1 MPAPL
6 RLQGISASAGYAEGP
21 VFDLERITAAYVS
34 KATASEEKKALET
47 AIGIATS
54 RLATLIE
61 TSKGDAADILEFQ
74 IAMLEDDALSHPGFA
89 AIASGLPADA
99 AWRQALDA
107 EIAGY
112 ETSDQDYFRAR
123 AADIRDIRDQ
133 VLRAL
138 TEDGEVQTPTGAI
151 LYGEDIAPTRFLETD
166 WSKGGGIALRAGST
180 ASHVAMLARS
190 RGVPMVVGL
199 GVAGLGVVGLGNSP
213 ADLAGTALLD
223 AEHGG
228 IVLSPSKAEI
238 DAFRQSSSSFS
249 ARRDLARIF
258 LTRPA
263 VTRTGT
269 AVRVQVNIADPS
281 DVDGIDIATCDGV
294 GLMRTEFLFGKTLP
308 DEETQYR
315 AYRKVLEW
323 AGEKPVTIRTVDA
336 GGDKPVPGFTVE
348 ESNPFLGLRGI
359 RLSLARPDVF
369 RVQIRALLRA
379 ATHGSLKVMFPM
391 IAIVE
396 EYRQA
401 VAMFAEEQAAL
412 AARGIPL
419 KMPPLGI
426 MVEVPSVAIMP
437 EAFAE
442 VAFFSIGSNDLT
454 QYVMAAARDNIAV
467 AHLNSVRHPA
477 VLRLVAAVTAF
488 GHRENIPVS
497 LCGDAGG
504 DPASIPSLLEAG
516 LRDLSVAP
524 AQLAMAKAAI
534 ADVSIQAG
542 PA

>member
-1 MPAPL
+1 MPEPL

-21 VFDLERITAAYVS
+21 LFNLDRGPARYTG
-34 KATASEEKKALET
+34 KATAGEEKAALE
-47 AIGIATS
+47 AALAGATD

-61 TSKGDAADILEFQ
+61 TADEEAAGILEFQ
-74 IAMLEDDALSHPGFA
+74 LAMLEDEALTGPAFA
-89 AIASGLPADA
+89 AIPSGMPADM

-123 AADIRDIRDQ
+123 AADMRDIRDR

-138 TEDGEVQTPTGAI
+138 TEEQESAAPAGAI

-166 WSKGGGIALRAGST
+166 WSAGGGIALRAGST

-199 GVAGLGVVGLGNSP
+199 GASP
-213 ADLAGTALLD
+213 ANPDGLALLD

-228 IVLSPSKAEI
+228 IVLAPSKAEI
-238 DAFRQSSSSFS
+238 ETFRRSSSSFA
-249 ARRDLARIF
+249 ARRDKADAYLA
-258 LTRPA
+258 RPA
-263 VTRTGT
+263 VTKAGT
-269 AVRVQVNIADPS
+269 TVRVQVNIADPS
-281 DVDGIDIATCDGV
+281 EVDSIDIATCDGI
-294 GLMRTEFLFGKTLP
+294 GLMRTEFLFGKAPP
-308 DEETQYR
+308 DEETQYSC
-315 AYRKVLEW
+315 YRKVLEW
-323 AGEKPVTIRTVDA
+323 AGDKPVTIRTVDA
-336 GGDKPVPGFTVE
+336 GGDKPVPAFTVE

-379 ATHGSLKVMFPM
+379 AVHGNLKVMFPM
-391 IAIVE
+391 IAVSE
-396 EYRQA
+396 EYQRA
-401 VAMFAEEQAAL
+401 AALFAEEQAGL
-412 AARGIPL
+412 VARGVAQ

-426 MVEVPSVAIMP
+426 MVEVPSVAIAP
-437 EAFAE
+437 EAFAD

-454 QYVMAAARDNIAV
+454 QYVMAAARDNAAV

-477 VLRLVAAVTAF
+477 VLRLIAEVAAF
-488 GHRENIPVS
+488 GLRAKIPVS

-504 DPASIPSLLEAG
+504 DPAAIPALIEAG

-524 AQLAMAKAAI
+524 AQLAMAKATI
-534 ADVSIQAG
+534 ADVAI
-542 PA
+542 

>member
-1 MPAPL
+1 MSGPL

-21 VFDLERITAAYVS
+21 LFDLDRIAASYVCKETADDE
-34 KATASEEKKALET
+34 KAALES
-47 AIGIATS
+47 AIGSAAA
-54 RLATLIE
+54 RLAALIQ
-61 TSKGDAADILEFQ
+61 TADGDAADILEFQ
-74 IAMLEDDALSHPGFA
+74 IAMLEDDALSRPAFA
-89 AIASGLPADA
+89 AIETGQPADV

-112 ETSDQDYFRAR
+112 DASDQDYFHAR

-138 TEDGEVQTPTGAI
+138 TKDSDIQAPVGAI

-166 WSKGGGIALRAGST
+166 WNGGGGIALEAGST

-199 GVAGLGVVGLGNSP
+199 GASP
-213 ADLAGTALLD
+213 AHPSGIALLD

-228 IVLSPSKAEI
+228 IVLSPSKADI
-238 DAFRQSSSSFS
+238 DTFRQSSSSFS
-249 ARRDLARIF
+249 ARRDRAGTFLA
-258 LTRPA
+258 RPA

-269 AVRVQVNIADPS
+269 PVRVQVNIADPS
-281 DVDGIDIATCDGV
+281 EVDSIDIATCDGV
-294 GLMRTEFLFGKTLP
+294 GLMRTEFLFGRTLP

-323 AGEKPVTIRTVDA
+323 AGDKPVTIRTVDA

-359 RLSLARPDVF
+359 RLSLARPEVF

-379 ATHGSLKVMFPM
+379 AVHGSLKVMFPM
-391 IAIVE
+391 IAVIE

-401 VAMFAEEQAAL
+401 AAIFAEEQAAL
-412 AARGIPL
+412 AARGIAQ

-426 MVEVPSVAIMP
+426 MVEVPSVAIAP
-437 EAFAE
+437 EALAE
-442 VAFFSIGSNDLT
+442 VDFFSIGSNDLT
-454 QYVMAAARDNIAV
+454 QYVMAAARDNAAV

-477 VLRLVAAVTAF
+477 VLRLIAAVTAF
-488 GHRENIPVS
+488 GLREEIPVS

-534 ADVSIQAG
+534 ADVSI
-542 PA
+542 

>member
-1 MPAPL
+1 MPEPL
-6 RLQGISASAGYAEGP
+6 RLTGISASAGYAEGP
-21 VFDLERITAAYVS
+21 LFNLEPVAARYAS
-34 KATASEEKKALET
+34 KATAAEEKAALEA
-47 AIGIATS
+47 AIGVAAG
-54 RLATLIE
+54 RLAGLMEIADGE
-61 TSKGDAADILEFQ
+61 AAGILEFQ
-74 IAMLEDDALSHPGFA
+74 VAMLEDDALTGPAFV
-89 AIASGLPADA
+89 AITAGQPADA

-123 AADIRDIRDQ
+123 AADMRDIRDQ

-138 TEDGEVQTPTGAI
+138 TEDGGAAAPAGAI
-151 LYGEDIAPTRFLETD
+151 FYGEDIAPTRFLETD
-166 WSKGGGIALRAGST
+166 WSCGGGIALKAGSA

-199 GVAGLGVVGLGNSP
+199 GASP
-213 ADLAGTALLD
+213 AHLTGIALLD

-238 DAFRQSSSSFS
+238 DAFRQSSSSFT
-249 ARRDLARIF
+249 ARRDRARTY
-258 LTRPA
+258 LDKPA
-263 VTRTGT
+263 VTKAGT

-281 DVDGIDIATCDGV
+281 DVDGIDISTCDGV

-348 ESNPFLGLRGI
+348 EGNPFLGLRGI
-359 RLSLARPDVF
+359 RLSLARSEVF
-369 RVQIRALLRA
+369 RAQIRALLRA
-379 ATHGSLKVMFPM
+379 AVHGNLKVMFPM
-391 IAIVE
+391 IAVVD
-396 EYRQA
+396 EYQRA
-401 VAMFAEEQAAL
+401 AALFAEEQAGL
-412 AARGIPL
+412 SARGVAC

-426 MVEVPSVAIMP
+426 MVEVPSVAIAP
-437 EAFAE
+437 EAFSG

-454 QYVMAAARDNIAV
+454 QYVMAAARDNAAV

-477 VLRLVAAVTAF
+477 VLRLIASVAAF
-488 GHRENIPVS
+488 GQAKRIPVS

-504 DPASIPSLLEAG
+504 DPASIPALIEAG
-516 LRDLSVAP
+516 LRDLSVVP

-534 ADVSIQAG
+534 ADVAV
-542 PA
+542 

>member
-1 MPAPL
+1 MSGPL
-6 RLQGISASAGYAEGP
+6 RLQGISASAGYAEGRL
-21 VFDLERITAAYVS
+21 FDLDRIAASYVGKAAIAEES
-34 KATASEEKKALET
+34 AALATAINIAAGRLT
-47 AIGIATS
+47 A
-54 RLATLIE
+54 LIE
-61 TSKGDAADILEFQ
+61 TADSDAADILEFQ
-74 IAMLEDDALSHPGFA
+74 IAMLADEALSSPAFS
-89 AIASGLPADA
+89 AIDGGQPADQ

-112 ETSDQDYFRAR
+112 EASDQDYFRAR

-138 TEDGEVQTPTGAI
+138 TEDGDVQAPAGAI

-166 WSKGGGIALRAGST
+166 WNAGGGIALKAGST

-190 RGVPMVVGL
+190 RGVPMIVGL
-199 GVAGLGVVGLGNSP
+199 GMAGSGLVDLDAS
-213 ADLAGTALLD
+213 ATTLAGIALLD
-223 AEHGG
+223 AEHGV
-228 IVLSPSKAEI
+228 ILLSPSKAEI
-238 DAFRQSSSSFS
+238 DAFRHLSSSFS
-249 ARRDLARIF
+249 ARRDRAGTFLA
-258 LTRPA
+258 RPA
-263 VTRTGT
+263 VTRAGT
-269 AVRVQVNIADPS
+269 SVRVQVNIAGPS

-323 AGEKPVTIRTVDA
+323 AGDKPVTIRTVDA

-348 ESNPFLGLRGI
+348 EGNPFLGLRGI
-359 RLSLARPDVF
+359 RLSLARPEVF

-379 ATHGSLKVMFPM
+379 AVHGNLKVMFPM
-391 IAIVE
+391 IAIAE

-401 VAMFAEEQAAL
+401 AALFAEEQAAL
-412 AARGIPL
+412 AARGVAH

-426 MVEVPSVAIMP
+426 MVEVPSVAIAP

-442 VAFFSIGSNDLT
+442 AAFFSIGSNDLT
-454 QYVMAAARDNIAV
+454 QYVMAAARDNAAV

-488 GHRENIPVS
+488 GLREEIPVS

-534 ADVSIQAG
+534 ADV
-542 PA
+542 PV